1 VGTGYPP
8 RGGGAALKDSAMA
21 DSFSIKNDRGTILV
35 TKKVIARI
43 VSDAVEQFDGKVFIT
58 NEKGKLFGAFS
69 RLGGLDE
76 AMNMEIS
83 FTDKGVDIRLF
94 IVVRFGTSIGMVTT
108 QLMDD
113 IQRQV
118 ERVTGMEPNSLT
130 VVLAGTISRTIAMKY
145 LEAKKKYGFHG

>member
-1 VGTGYPP
+1 MSESY
-8 RGGGAALKDSAMA
+8 
-21 DSFSIKNDRGTILV
+21 SIKNERGNILI

-43 VSDAVEQFDGKVFIT
+43 VVDAVDKFDGKVFIT
-58 NEKGKLFGAFS
+58 NQNGKLFGAFS

-76 AMNMEIS
+76 TINMEINFS
-83 FTDKGVDIRLF
+83 EKGVDIRLF

-113 IQRQV
+113 IQDAVHRIMGI
-118 ERVTGMEPNSLT
+118 ETNSLS

-145 LEAKKKYGFHG
+145 MEGRKKYGLK

>member
-1 VGTGYPP
+1 MAESYAVKTE
-8 RGGGAALKDSAMA
+8 RG
-21 DSFSIKNDRGTILV
+21 NILI

-43 VSDAVEQFDGKVFIT
+43 VVDAVDKFEGRVFIT
-58 NEKGKLFGAFS
+58 NQNGKLFGAFS

-76 AMNMEIS
+76 TINMEIN
-83 FTDKGVDIRLF
+83 FNEKGVDIRLF

-113 IQRQV
+113 IQAGV
-118 ERVTGMEPNSLT
+118 NRVMGIETNSLT

-145 LEAKKKYGFHG
+145 EEGRKKYGLK

>member
-1 VGTGYPP
+1 
-8 RGGGAALKDSAMA
+8 MA
-21 DSFSIKNDRGTILV
+21 DSYTIKTEKGTILV
-35 TKKVIARI
+35 TRKAIARI
-43 VSDAVEQFDGKVFIT
+43 VSDSVDKFDGKVFIT

-76 AMNMEIS
+76 GVNMDIT
-83 FTDKGVDIRLF
+83 FTDNGADIRLF

-113 IQRQV
+113 IQQRVAQV
-118 ERVTGMEPNSLT
+118 MGIRPNSLT

-145 LEAKKKYGFHG
+145 LEAKKKYGFKG

>member
-1 VGTGYPP
+1 MAESYAIKTE
-8 RGGGAALKDSAMA
+8 RG
-21 DSFSIKNDRGTILV
+21 NILI

-43 VSDAVEQFDGKVFIT
+43 VVDAVDKFEGKVFIT
-58 NEKGKLFGAFS
+58 NQNGKLFGAFS

-76 AMNMEIS
+76 TINMEINFS
-83 FTDKGVDIRLF
+83 DKGVDIRLF

-113 IQRQV
+113 IQMGVSQV
-118 ERVTGMEPNSLT
+118 MGIETNSLS

-145 LEAKKKYGFHG
+145 EEGRKKYGLK

>member
-1 VGTGYPP
+1 LAESYAIKTE
-8 RGGGAALKDSAMA
+8 RG
-21 DSFSIKNDRGTILV
+21 NILV

-43 VSDAVEQFDGKVFIT
+43 VVDAVDKFEGKVFIT
-58 NEKGKLFGAFS
+58 NQNGKLFGAFS

-76 AMNMEIS
+76 TVNMEINFS
-83 FTDKGVDIRLF
+83 EKGVDIRLF

-113 IQRQV
+113 IQAGV
-118 ERVTGMEPNSLT
+118 SRVMGIETNSLS

-145 LEAKKKYGFHG
+145 EEGRRKYGLK

>member
-1 VGTGYPP
+1 MAESYAIKTE
-8 RGGGAALKDSAMA
+8 RG
-21 DSFSIKNDRGTILV
+21 NILI

-43 VSDAVEQFDGKVFIT
+43 VMDAVDKFEDKVFIT
-58 NEKGKLFGAFS
+58 NQNGKLFGAFS

-76 AMNMEIS
+76 TINMEIN
-83 FTDKGVDIRLF
+83 FGEKGVDIRLF

-113 IQRQV
+113 IQAGV
-118 ERVTGMEPNSLT
+118 NRVMGIETNSLS

-145 LEAKKKYGFHG
+145 EEGRKKYGLK

>member
-1 VGTGYPP
+1 LAESY
-8 RGGGAALKDSAMA
+8 
-21 DSFSIKNDRGTILV
+21 SIKTERGSILI

-43 VSDAVEQFDGKVFIT
+43 VVDAVDKFEGKVFIT
-58 NEKGKLFGAFS
+58 NQNGKLFGAFS

-76 AMNMEIS
+76 TINMEINFS
-83 FTDKGVDIRLF
+83 EKGVDIRLF

-113 IQRQV
+113 IQAGV
-118 ERVTGMEPNSLT
+118 NRVMGIETNSLT

-145 LEAKKKYGFHG
+145 MEGRKKYGLK